1 MAGRG
6 SRQHVAGCES
16 KEDAVHERPSVA
28 RAQQACE
35 GLLPQCCS
43 RLGPLQLLRLSMFAS
58 LHQGGQSATLQVRAA
73 ANTHCLHGMGEC
85 GLFCSTQNHGKSG
98 TTCHSSL
105 SRILHSERASIR
117 RLRSALGG
125 ALFPG
130 ALQDYDTRRYVLQP
144 VQVERFC
151 RERGVE
157 LVVVGPEAPLVA
169 GLADSLTAAGIECGA
184 SAAAFPWTLEYL
196 PVTCST
202 LRSGG

>member
-1 MAGRG
+1 MGHSDLAQPRHQKIR
-6 SRQHVAGCES
+6 SAAQCDDCPCAPQHPSGC
-16 KEDAVHERPSVA
+16 KT
-28 RAQQACE
+28 
-35 GLLPQCCS
+35 G
-43 RLGPLQLLRLSMFAS
+43 
-58 LHQGGQSATLQVRAA
+58 
-73 ANTHCLHGMGEC
+73 
-85 GLFCSTQNHGKSG
+85 
-98 TTCHSSL
+98 HSSL

-125 ALFPG
+125 ARFPG
-130 ALQDYDTRRYVLQP
+130 ALQDYDTHRYVLQP

-157 LVVVGPEAPLVA
+157 LVVA